1 MISKLSIRQ
10 WVIIILLLLTLVP
23 FLGTKFISHMYDRYS
38 SDSYENNRVKENN
51 VQEWIEKS
59 ILLKPELWGSSK
71 WKNNIIKDLHN
82 KGIEII
88 LVDSNDQIV
97 FTNTNEASGETIH
110 QKGNYSIGLSKSAFE
125 KQTIYKEGKAT
136 GAAFIKYTPPAV
148 GAEVNKP
155 KNAFLQQ
162 WGGVIVWIS
171 LFFLV
176 LLFCIIITHKM
187 IIRPLKLLERA
198 ALSLSRNEFTSVL
211 PSSSVK
217 EINAVSNGFK
227 FMQQELHELLAS
239 KAQMEE
245 DRKMFVA
252 SIVHDLRTPLF
263 SIRGYLEGLEKGIAN
278 NPEKQK
284 KYIRVCKNKANLLEE
299 LVSNLFEY
307 VKLDYLGTQPEFHPI
322 EIKSLVQNIVEGYD
336 LACRQKNISL
346 SLEMPEKSLTLQGNA
361 PLLTRSIDNIVSNA
375 IRYTP
380 TGGSIDIILENTEKE
395 IIITIKDGGE
405 GIPEEILP
413 HIFKPLYRGEYSR
426 NRQTGGTGLG
436 LTIAK
441 HAFKVHGGDLIV
453 KNSHPQG
460 AIFIGHISVEEFE
473 SLNFYN
479 KSKREKKF

>member
-23 FLGTKFISHMYDRYS
+23 FLGTKFISNMYNRYS
-38 SDSYENNRVKENN
+38 SDSYENNQVRENN

-59 ILLKPELWGSSK
+59 ILLKPELWGNSK
-71 WKNNIIKDLHN
+71 WKNNTIKDLHN

-97 FTNTNEASGETIH
+97 FTSTNEASGKIVH

-136 GAAFIKYTPPAV
+136 GIAFIKYAPPAV

-162 WGGVIVWIS
+162 WGGVIVWIF

-176 LLFCIIITHKM
+176 LLLCIIITHKM

-211 PSSSVK
+211 PASSVQ
-217 EINAVSNGFK
+217 EINAVSDGFK

-239 KAQMEE
+239 KTQMEE
-245 DRKMFVA
+245 DRKIFVA

-278 NPEKQK
+278 SPEKQK
-284 KYIRVCKNKANLLEE
+284 KYIKVCKNKADLLEE

-307 VKLDYLGTQPEFHPI
+307 VKLEF
-322 EIKSLVQNIVEGYD
+322 KSLVQNIVEGYD
-336 LACRQKNISL
+336 LACREKNISL
-346 SLEMPEKSLTLQGNA
+346 ALERPKEPLTLQGNA

-380 TGGSIDIILENTEKE
+380 KDGSINIILENTAKE
-395 IIITIKDGGE
+395 IIITIKDSGE
-405 GIPEEILP
+405 GIPEEILL

-441 HAFKVHGGDLIV
+441 HGFRMHGGDLTV
-453 KNSHPQG
+453 KNNYPKG
-460 AIFIGHISVEEFE
+460 AIFIGHIPI
-473 SLNFYN
+473 N
-479 KSKREKKF
+479 